1 MTSGMTR
8 QGLANRIRRL
18 ERRLGWRDTPDGGQ
32 APWPTWTYEQH
43 LTLFGPFDSSDQ
55 ARCSPIS
62 VLKDARLVRWLRQ
75 VDPERLREL
84 KQAHAAREPVPPLQ
98 RTSALETQFE
108 ARMADPMDDPSRSP
122 SD

>member
-1 MTSGMTR
+1 MRR

-18 ERRLGWRDTPDGGQ
+18 EQRLGCSNPGGGEPDGL
-32 APWPTWTYEQH
+32 PTMTFEQF
-43 LTLFGPFDSSDQ
+43 LTTFGPFESSDQ